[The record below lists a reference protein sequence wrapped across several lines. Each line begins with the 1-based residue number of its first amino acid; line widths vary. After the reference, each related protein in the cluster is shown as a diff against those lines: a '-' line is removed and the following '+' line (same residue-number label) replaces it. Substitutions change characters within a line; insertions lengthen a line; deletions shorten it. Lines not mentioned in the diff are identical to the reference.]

1 MTRRPTYADRRTLGR
16 VMVGRAADLGVLRRL
31 CRSAS
36 AGAGGAALVEGVAG
50 AGKTTLLRALV
61 DEVSDLDAL
70 WGRAPQEGGTPAYWP
85 WREIASAAGWDV
97 AWQGSTD
104 LWSLGAELTARISQS
119 ARVRPMLLLV
129 DDLHAADDDTL
140 RLTAYL
146 ASALRD
152 SPVALVVAARP
163 DERLSTIARACEVV
177 DLTPLDRAESDE
189 VIDQHA
195 SAPLSAEARSTIR
208 RVAEGNPLVLRELS
222 RTSGSGRLP
231 REVRASVEQR
241 LATLDRPTRQTVDSA
256 AVLGREFDLRDL
268 AALVARSQVEVAALL
283 RPLRDHG
290 LMSNHGVQWSFTHQV
305 VRDAVYEAL
314 PESLRLTAHRDAA
327 ALYRQSMGHGASVA
341 RVAEHL
347 LAALP
352 AADLQE
358 AVAAARAAA
367 REASLGAAPGE
378 AATYLARVL
387 PLVPTGPSRLELLLE
402 LGDARL
408 AAGAVHDAVTVFED
422 AERLA
427 LRLDDEPRRARALLG
442 LSARVGTSS
451 VALDHVPALQ
461 DAARA
466 LSGDG
471 EDALVVSLLSRS
483 ATLQAANGRQDR
495 AIADADAAL
504 ALARETE
511 DPRSL
516 ALALSAMHVCTWAPG
531 REAVAA
537 DLSRELVE
545 VAAGSGDLDLAL
557 EAQVARMVDALRG
570 ADLDLLDESLARAA
584 AIAHRSGSPRHE
596 FFVLSRRAMR
606 VLIDGRLGEAASLL
620 ARAHEIGIAI
630 EEPDTIQVFWGTQF
644 LVLSEL
650 NGPEDLLGFADVLAQ
665 WAAQEPGLGVIEANF
680 RAAAGDVES
689 AGVLLRR
696 GLADPGLSVLA
707 ATDLALLVLMA
718 IVAVKVGDAEVAAE
732 LDDAL
737 RPFAGSMAV
746 NAGAVTFCGA
756 VDHWLGLL
764 AAAQGDDERA
774 RTLISGAVET
784 YAAMGAAWFQRK
796 AESDLAALE
805 AVRPGRDRATPER
818 RAVLRRV
825 DGGWEAGWADRPAT
839 FPDVRGLGHLHAL
852 LSSPGSDVHS
862 ADLVRPGA
870 AAMVGSQARDALL
883 DETAKRAYRARISAL
898 QQQVADAEA
907 DGEHDRAGDAR
918 DELDVLLHELRRA
931 VGLGGRDRSVPDDAE
946 RARVAV
952 RKALTAALT
961 RLSEHDP
968 AFAGHL
974 QRSVRTGLR
983 CSYQPDPVSAVH
995 WTLR

>member
-146 ASALRD
+146 ASVLRD

-268 AALVARSQVEVAALL
+268 AALLARGQVEVAALL
-283 RPLRDHG
+283 RPLHDHG
-290 LMSNHGVQWSFTHQV
+290 LMSQRRGPV
-305 VRDAVYEAL
+305 VLHPPGGPRRGLRGAARGAAPERSTVRRRSSTAGL
-314 PESLRLTAHRDAA
+314 P
-327 ALYRQSMGHGASVA
+327 G
-341 RVAEHL
+341 
-347 LAALP
+347 P
-352 AADLQE
+352 
-358 AVAAARAAA
+358 AAAR
-367 REASLGAAPGE
+367 RASPSTCWRPCPQWTRRRWSRPPGQRRASPRAGRRPAKRRRTSPAPC
-378 AATYLARVL
+378 
-387 PLVPTGPSRLELLLE
+387 PWSRRADHGLELLLE

-408 AAGAVHDAVTVFED
+408 AAGAVHDAVTVFAE

-427 LRLDDEPRRARALLG
+427 LRLGDEPRHARALLG
-442 LSARVGTSS
+442 RSARVETSS
-451 VALDHVPALQ
+451 SALDLVPALQ

-466 LSGDG
+466 LEWSGRG
-471 EDALVVSLLSRS
+471 RPRGLAALPQRDPAGGQRTVGPGDRRRRRRARTGAGDRRPPRPGARPLGHARLHLGPGTRGDRWRPQPR
-483 ATLQAANGRQDR
+483 AGRGRGRQRRPRPGAGGPGGPDGRR
-495 AIADADAAL
+495 A
-504 ALARETE
+504 ARRR
-511 DPRSL
+511 PR
-516 ALALSAMHVCTWAPG
+516 
-531 REAVAA
+531 
-537 DLSRELVE
+537 
-545 VAAGSGDLDLAL
+545 
-557 EAQVARMVDALRG
+557 
-570 ADLDLLDESLARAA
+570 LLDESLAGAA

-606 VLIDGRLGEAASLL
+606 VLIDGRLGEARSLL
-620 ARAHEIGIAI
+620 TRAHEIGIAI

-650 NGPEDLLGFADVLAQ
+650 NAPGGPARLRGR
-665 WAAQEPGLGVIEANF
+665 PGPVGRSGAGPRRHRGQLPRRGGRRRV
-680 RAAAGDVES
+680 RRSAAATRAGRSRGCRRSRPPTSPCWCSWPRSPSRS
-689 AGVLLRR
+689 ATRR
-696 GLADPGLSVLA
+696 SPPSWS
-707 ATDLALLVLMA
+707 
-718 IVAVKVGDAEVAAE
+718 
-732 LDDAL
+732 DAL

-764 AAAQGDDERA
+764 AAAQGHTGRA
-774 RTLISGAVET
+774 RTLLSGAVET
-784 YAAMGAAWFQRK
+784 YAAMGASWFSRK
-796 AESDLAALE
+796 AETELAALE
-805 AVRPGRDRATPER
+805 DPRGPDGTGRPRGGARCCGGRTAGGRPGGRSGR
-818 RAVLRRV
+818 RPSPTY
-825 DGGWEAGWADRPAT
+825 AGSVTCTRCST
-839 FPDVRGLGHLHAL
+839 H
-852 LSSPGSDVHS
+852 
-862 ADLVRPGA
+862 
-870 AAMVGSQARDALL
+870 
-883 DETAKRAYRARISAL
+883 RAR
-898 QQQVADAEA
+898 
-907 DGEHDRAGDAR
+907 
-918 DELDVLLHELRRA
+918 
-931 VGLGGRDRSVPDDAE
+931 RSMP
-946 RARVAV
+946 
-952 RKALTAALT
+952 
-961 RLSEHDP
+961 
-968 AFAGHL
+968 
-974 QRSVRTGLR
+974 RT
-983 CSYQPDPVSAVH
+983 
-995 WTLR
+995 